1 MRLYV
6 AGPMTG
12 IPEFNAPE
20 FRRVGEA
27 VKQLGHEVINPVEFD
42 DEEGFV
48 HADHPEGRQTSE
60 AEYAGFLRRDLLRIL
75 QFDVDGAVV
84 LDGWENSRGA
94 LLEVHVLRSLGKG
107 IHRIAESGL
116 NGRTPVLVPVVAPR
130 PLVARHPA
138 SARFHAILTDLADL
152 HDRKQADYGRGD
164 DPFANVR
171 ASDDFGVPGW
181 IGTVMRANDKMK
193 RIQTAAKQYL
203 ATGEITLANEG
214 LIDAFDDMAVY
225 AVIARVLY
233 EGDSSAS

>member
-1 MRLYV
+1 VRLYI

-12 IPEFNAPE
+12 VPEFNAPE

-27 VKQLGHEVINPVEFD
+27 VKALGHEVVNPIEFD

-48 HADHPEGRQTSE
+48 HADHPKGEQTSE

-75 QFDVDGAVV
+75 ELDVDGAVV

-94 LLEVHVLRSLGKG
+94 LLEVHVLRSLGKKVLRLG
-107 IHRIAESGL
+107 TSG
-116 NGRTPVLVPVVAPR
+116 VVAGELIAVPDAKPR

-138 SARFHAILTDLADL
+138 SARFHAILADLGDL

-203 ATGEITLANEG
+203 TTGKVTLANEG

-233 EGDSSAS
+233 EGDSSSS